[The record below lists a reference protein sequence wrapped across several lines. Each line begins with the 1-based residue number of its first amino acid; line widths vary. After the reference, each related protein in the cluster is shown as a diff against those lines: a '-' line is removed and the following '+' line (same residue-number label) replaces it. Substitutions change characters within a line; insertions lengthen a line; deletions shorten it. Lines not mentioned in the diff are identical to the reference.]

1 MREAKSDS
9 LAQKK
14 DLAKLASVED
24 LNKVKTDL
32 QSEIALKIKET
43 ELNIIK
49 WIAGMLI
56 AQIGLTLAILKF
68 IEKI

>member
-1 MREAKSDS
+1 MNSLQFQAFEIFKKHSFSAEEAE
-9 LAQKK
+9 A
-14 DLAKLASVED
+14 V
-24 LNKVKTDL
+24 
-32 QSEIALKIKET
+32 KIKET